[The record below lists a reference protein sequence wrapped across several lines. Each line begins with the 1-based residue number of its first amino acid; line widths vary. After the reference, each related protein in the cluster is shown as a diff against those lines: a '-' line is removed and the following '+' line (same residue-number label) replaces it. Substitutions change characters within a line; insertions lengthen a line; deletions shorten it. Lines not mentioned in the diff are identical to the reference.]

1 MKTYNCFIVDDE
13 PLAIEVIEDHLSKL
27 QNFEVVGSY
36 TDSIEAFVQFKNT
49 QVDLLFVDIEMPDFN
64 GLEFIKSLKNKP
76 EIIIT
81 TAYRNFA
88 VQGFDLNI
96 LDYLVKPIPLE
107 RFMQSIDKFID
118 KNSNHHQNNTQVEQQ
133 EFIIVR
139 ADRKNIKL
147 FLKDILYV
155 EGLKDYVKIILKD
168 KQILTKQ
175 SIGVF
180 EKNLTPKHFFRIH
193 KSFIVALDKI
203 TAYTTYDVEIERIE
217 IPIGRSYKKI
227 FLKLMQQNE
236 FSKRF

>member
-13 PLAIEVIEDHLSKL
+13 PLAIEVIEDHLLKL
-27 QNFEVVGSY
+27 QNFKVVGSY
-36 TDSIEAFVQFKNT
+36 TDSIEAFVQYKNT
-49 QVDLLFVDIEMPDFN
+49 EADLLFIDIEMPDFN

-96 LDYLVKPIPLE
+96 LDYLVKPISFE

-118 KNSNHHQNNTQVEQQ
+118 KKSSQIHKDTLVEQQ
-133 EFIIVR
+133 QFMIVR

-147 FLKDILYV
+147 FLDDILYV
-155 EGLKDYVKIILKD
+155 EGLKDYVKIVLKD

-175 SIGVF
+175 SIGNF
-180 EKNLTPKHFFRIH
+180 EKNLQSGRFLRVH
-193 KSFIVALDKI
+193 KSFIVALDRI
-203 TAYTTYDVEIERIE
+203 TAYTTYDVEIDRLE
-217 IPIGRSYKKI
+217 IPIGRSYKKS
-227 FLKLMQQNE
+227 FLEVMQQNE
-236 FSKRF
+236 FS

>member
-1 MKTYNCFIVDDE
+1 MKIYNCFIVDDE

-27 QNFEVVGSY
+27 QNFKVVGSY
-36 TDSIEAFVQFKNT
+36 TDSIEAFVQYKNT
-49 QVDLLFVDIEMPDFN
+49 EADLLFIDIEMPDFN

-96 LDYLVKPIPLE
+96 LDYLVKPISFE

-118 KNSNHHQNNTQVEQQ
+118 KKSSKLHKEVFVEQPQ
-133 EFIIVR
+133 FIIVR

-147 FLKDILYV
+147 FLEDILYV
-155 EGLKDYVKIILKD
+155 EGLKDYVKIVLKD

-175 SIGVF
+175 SIGNF
-180 EKNLTPKHFFRIH
+180 EKSLQSNLFLRVHR
-193 KSFIVALDKI
+193 SFIVSLDKV
-203 TAYTTYDVEIERIE
+203 TAFTTYDVEIDSLE
-217 IPIGRSYKKI
+217 IPIGRSYKKS
-227 FLKLMQQNE
+227 FLEVMQQNE
-236 FSKRF
+236 FN